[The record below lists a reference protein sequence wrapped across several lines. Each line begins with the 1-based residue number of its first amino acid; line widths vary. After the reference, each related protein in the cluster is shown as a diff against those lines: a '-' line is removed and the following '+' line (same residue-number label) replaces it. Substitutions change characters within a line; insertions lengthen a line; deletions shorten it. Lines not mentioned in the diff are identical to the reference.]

1 MYMLE
6 MKIYKNWK
14 ELCEAVGWNP
24 KNGGNYKKAR
34 LEELNTICKYHKDG
48 NKFVIDEIFGEVSEE
63 TNKRINNGGNSTK
76 STKEDDKRANNG
88 NNGHSTSK
96 YEMIDT
102 LIYSQLSDGYR
113 IFTKR
118 QLIKNAGLYVSKD
131 TINNGCNVESEYSVN
146 DFLDVYNSIV
156 YKLIDTS
163 LNRMSKNKIIKYGK
177 VIVIDSSV
185 NVLNLDNK
193 VCKIIENIEN
203 EVSKDMDVKNIYL
216 LPNEEKK
223 AFYDRCNEKAIEMGV
238 CQEYYYRAFSIKKID
253 DIKNYNSNAKQ
264 EFFDKVCKSVKKS
277 KTFKN
282 KIEDAQNKFIKQKE
296 ILTNDDCWGNS
307 IYDTLG
313 EEIILENLSKV
324 VCNRLSK
331 NYSSDINNIINFIV
345 KQGE

>member
-1 MYMLE
+1 MLE
-6 MKIYKNWK
+6 RKMYKNWK
-14 ELCEAVGWNP
+14 ELCEKVGWNA
-24 KNGGNYKKAR
+24 NSRGNYKKAR
-34 LEELNTICKYHKDG
+34 LKELDTICKWHKDG
-48 NKFVIDEIFGEVSEE
+48 NKIVIDEIFGKLSEE

-76 STKEDDKRANNG
+76 STKEDDKRANNK
-88 NNGHSTSK
+88 NQGHSTSK

-102 LIYSQLSDGYR
+102 LIYNQLSNIER
-113 IFTKR
+113 IFTKS
-118 QLIKNAGLYVSKD
+118 QLIRNAGLYISKD
-131 TINNGCNVESEYSVN
+131 TIIDSCNVESEYSID
-146 DFLDVYNSIV
+146 DFLDVFNSTIN
-156 YKLIDTS
+156 KLIDTS

-185 NVLNLDNK
+185 NALNLDNK

-203 EVSKDMDVKNIYL
+203 EVSKDMNVKNIYL
-216 LPNEEKK
+216 LPSEEKK

-253 DIKNYNSNAKQ
+253 DIKNYNNNAKQ

-282 KIEDAQNKFIKQKE
+282 KIEDAQNKFDKQKE
-296 ILTNDDCWGNS
+296 LMTNDDGWGDS

-331 NYSSDINNIINFIV
+331 NYSSDINSIISFIV
-345 KQGE
+345 KQGD

>member
-1 MYMLE
+1 MLE
-6 MKIYKNWK
+6 LGIYKNWK
-14 ELCEAVGWNP
+14 ELCKDVGWNST
-24 KNGGNYKKAR
+24 GGAYKQAR
-34 LEELNTICKYHKDG
+34 LKELDTICNWHKDG
-48 NKFVIDEIFGEVSEE
+48 NKIVIDEIFGELSKE
-63 TNKRINNGGNSTK
+63 T
-76 STKEDDKRANNG
+76 DKRANNG

-96 YEMIDT
+96 YGMVDT
-102 LIYSQLSDGYR
+102 LIYNQLSTTER
-113 IFTKR
+113 IFTKS
-118 QLIKNAGLYVSKD
+118 QLIRNAGLYIIKD
-131 TINNGCNVESEYSVN
+131 TIINSCNVESEYSID
-146 DFLDVYNSIV
+146 DFLDVFNSTIN
-156 YKLIDTS
+156 KLIDTS

-185 NVLNLDNK
+185 NALNLDNK

-203 EVSKDMDVKNIYL
+203 EVSKDMNVKNIYL
-216 LPNEEKK
+216 LPSEEKK

-264 EFFDKVCKSVKKS
+264 ELLDKVCKSVKKS
-277 KTFKN
+277 KTFKS

-324 VCNRLSK
+324 VCNRLGK

-345 KQGE
+345 KQGD

>member
-1 MYMLE
+1 MLE
-6 MKIYKNWK
+6 LGIYKNWK
-14 ELCEAVGWNP
+14 ELCKDVGWNST
-24 KNGGNYKKAR
+24 GGAYKQAR
-34 LEELNTICKYHKDG
+34 LKELDTICNWHKDG
-48 NKFVIDEIFGEVSEE
+48 NKIVIDEIFGELSKE
-63 TNKRINNGGNSTK
+63 T
-76 STKEDDKRANNG
+76 DKRANNG

-96 YEMIDT
+96 YGMVDT
-102 LIYSQLSDGYR
+102 LIYNQLSTTER
-113 IFTKR
+113 IFTKS
-118 QLIKNAGLYVSKD
+118 QLIRNAGLYIIKD
-131 TINNGCNVESEYSVN
+131 TIINSCNVESEYSID
-146 DFLDVYNSIV
+146 DFLDVFNSTIN
-156 YKLIDTS
+156 KLIDTS

-185 NVLNLDNK
+185 NALNLDNK

-203 EVSKDMDVKNIYL
+203 EVSKDMNVKNIYL
-216 LPNEEKK
+216 LSSEEKK

-264 EFFDKVCKSVKKS
+264 ELLDKVCKSVKKS
-277 KTFKN
+277 KTFKS

-324 VCNRLSK
+324 VCNRLGK
-331 NYSSDINNIINFIV
+331 NYSSDINSIIKFIV
-345 KQGE
+345 KQGY

>member
-1 MYMLE
+1 MLE
-6 MKIYKNWK
+6 LGIYKNWK
-14 ELCEAVGWNP
+14 ELCEEVGWNP
-24 KNGGNYKKAR
+24 KNRGNYKQAR
-34 LEELNTICKYHKDG
+34 LKELDTICRWHKDG
-48 NKFVIDEIFGEVSEE
+48 NKIVITEIFGELSEE
-63 TNKRINNGGNSTK
+63 T
-76 STKEDDKRANNG
+76 DKRANNG

-102 LIYSQLSDGYR
+102 LIYNQLSNIERVFTKSQLIR
-113 IFTKR
+113 
-118 QLIKNAGLYVSKD
+118 NAGLYISKD
-131 TINNGCNVESEYSVN
+131 TIIDSCNVESEYSID
-146 DFLDVYNSIV
+146 DFLDVFNSTIN
-156 YKLIDTS
+156 KLIDTS

-264 EFFDKVCKSVKKS
+264 ELLDKVCKSVKKS
-277 KTFKN
+277 KTFKS
-282 KIEDAQNKFIKQKE
+282 KIEDAQDKFIKQKE
-296 ILTNDDCWGNS
+296 ILTNDDCWGDS

-313 EEIILENLSKV
+313 EDIILENLSKV

-331 NYSSDINNIINFIV
+331 SYNNDINSIIKFIV
-345 KQGE
+345 KQGD